1 MEDIKQQLL
10 KKQRREEA
18 TRKIAEIDAKVK
30 KCDDMRDDLKAC
42 KTRLDQKISDWE
54 SVKNALGRDPRYT
67 KIVTSDVFEG
77 NMAKRLGE
85 YMRDVDTDIKSGIT
99 EAESLSDEVQTQIS
113 GLDSYRSS
121 LMASRAR
128 WSNRLY

>member
-1 MEDIKQQLL
+1 
-10 KKQRREEA
+10 
-18 TRKIAEIDAKVK
+18 
-30 KCDDMRDDLKAC
+30 MRDDLKAC

-67 KIVTSDVFEG
+67 KVVTSDVFEG

-85 YMRDVDTDIKSGIT
+85 YMRDVNTDIKSGIT

>member
-42 KTRLDQKISDWE
+42 KRRLDQKISDWE

-85 YMRDVDTDIKSGIT
+85 YMRDVNTDIKSGIT

>member
-1 MEDIKQQLL
+1 MEDIKQELL

-30 KCDDMRDDLKAC
+30 KCDDRRADLKAC
-42 KTRLDQKISDWE
+42 KTRLDDKISDWE

-67 KIVTSDVFEG
+67 KVVTPDVFEG
-77 NMAKRLGE
+77 DMAKRLGE
-85 YMRDVDTDIKSGIT
+85 YMTDVSTDIKSGIA

-113 GLDSYRSS
+113 GLDSYRGS
-121 LMASRAR
+121 LMAKRAR
-128 WSNRLY
+128 WSNRL